1 MRRKPRVCW
10 GFALHSS
17 PVLTLVLTN
26 GSIRAI
32 PAHPPRGARGKHQA
46 TAGPPGEGV
55 GQSAA
60 ALKVDGLPKTKK
72 YNK

>member
-26 GSIRAI
+26 GSILA
-32 PAHPPRGARGKHQA
+32 PLAPQPRGARGKHQA
-46 TAGPPGEGV
+46 AAGPPGEGV

-60 ALKVDGLPKTKK
+60 ALKVDGFPKTKK
-72 YNK
+72 SNK